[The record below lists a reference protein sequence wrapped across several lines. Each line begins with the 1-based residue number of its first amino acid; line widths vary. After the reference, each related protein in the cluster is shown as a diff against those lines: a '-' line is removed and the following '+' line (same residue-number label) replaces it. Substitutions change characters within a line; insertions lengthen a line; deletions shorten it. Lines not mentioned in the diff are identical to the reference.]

1 MTHDARIRAGVVRL
15 AALQASDGGFEVV
28 VLTGGPGFPTRPRSS
43 PFVTGL
49 VLEALR
55 ALDDS
60 FDTRS
65 LVPRALG
72 YLQAEMEDDGFWRFY
87 RCEPPLRRD
96 LDSSTVTLRALRH
109 AGVSLDYVAAA
120 ARLRAYRTV
129 RGRFRTWVETRPS
142 WRARIRAGPRAL
154 LRRWFNPVDP
164 VVNANVLAFLRSVD
178 EDAPA
183 VDAFLRGWARSP
195 RALGATPYYLYPECL
210 AYALSK
216 VTECRPP
223 SDALRKATAKLVAQL
238 LARADDS
245 ARAPFRQT
253 RRLAAALRLGRG
265 NGDLGEAIGTVAA
278 QQHADGS
285 WPWGAV
291 WTAVRWAPGA
301 PRPLLGSPAMET
313 ALAIEVLGRWRQR

>member
-1 MTHDARIRAGVVRL
+1 MTHDARVRAGLARL

-28 VLTGGPGFPTRPRSS
+28 VLTGGPGFPTTPRSS

-49 VLEALR
+49 ILEALR

-60 FDTRS
+60 FDTGP
-65 LVPRALG
+65 LVSRALG
-72 YLQAEMEDDGFWRFY
+72 YLRAAMEDDGFWRFY

-109 AGVSLDYVAAA
+109 AGVCLDYAAAA
-120 ARLRAYRTV
+120 ARLRAYRTA
-129 RGRFRTWVETRPS
+129 RGRFRTWAEARPS
-142 WRARIRAGPRAL
+142 WRARLRSGPRAL

-164 VVNANVLAFLRSVD
+164 VVNANVLAFLEAIGER
-178 EDAPA
+178 APA
-183 VDAFLRGWARSP
+183 VDAFLCGWGRSH
-195 RALGATPYYLYPECL
+195 RALGATPYYVHPECL

-216 VTECRPP
+216 VTESRPAG
-223 SDALRKATAKLVAQL
+223 DALREVTATLIARL
-238 LARADDS
+238 LTRADDP
-245 ARAPFRQT
+245 ATAPFLQT
-253 RRLAAALRLGRG
+253 RRLAAALRLGAG
-265 NGDLGEAIGTVAA
+265 TADLGEAIGTVAA
-278 QQHADGS
+278 RQHADGS

-313 ALAIEVLGRWRQR
+313 ALAIEVLGRWQQR